1 MLTYHPIGADGHV
14 YDGILLACE
23 GTIVE
28 CDGRRVAGKRIATIL
43 VVVLEDEDFVVVSGV
58 VAKRLDSVDM

>member
-14 YDGILLACE
+14 YDCILLACE
-23 GTIVE
+23 DTIE

>member
-14 YDGILLACE
+14 YDCILLVCE
-23 GTIVE
+23 GTIE
-28 CDGRRVAGKRIATIL
+28 CDGRRVAGERIAII

-58 VAKRLDSVDM
+58 VAKCLDSVDM